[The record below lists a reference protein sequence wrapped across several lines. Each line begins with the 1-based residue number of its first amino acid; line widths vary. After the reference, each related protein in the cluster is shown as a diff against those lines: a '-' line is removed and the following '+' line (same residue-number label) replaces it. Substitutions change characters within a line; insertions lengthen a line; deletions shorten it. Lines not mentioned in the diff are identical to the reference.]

1 MKGMA
6 TTAKTKA
13 GQANMQLSTVGE
25 HRQENGHN
33 SQGGCTQV
41 NADRLAAVI
50 SAILTDRHGKQIT
63 ARLRDENSGKNYNGC
78 GGAQHCS
85 GRDGA

>member
-1 MKGMA
+1 MTKGTA
-6 TTAKTKA
+6 TMTEILRCSRCEGKPDCHA
-13 GQANMQLSTVGE
+13 GKQTIVST
-25 HRQENGHN
+25 
-33 SQGGCTQV
+33 
-41 NADRLAAVI
+41 DRLAAVI

-63 ARLRDENSGKNYNGC
+63 ARLRDENSGKNYHGC